1 VTAEDAPPDAAPDTA
16 GAVAPGGLTIVPI
29 GGIGEV
35 TAGVHLDTVVG
46 DALDAAAR
54 DGRLPDGLCDHDV
67 VVVTSKIVSKAE
79 GAVVTV
85 DEADPAAKA
94 GVVASQA
101 RRVLRRRGDLVITET
116 HHGLVCA
123 NAGVDLS
130 NTAPGT
136 AVLLPEDP
144 DRAARGLRDR
154 LAARFGRDRLGV
166 VVSDTFGRAWRN
178 GLCDVAI
185 GVAGFAPLQDLRG
198 TTDAQGRALDVTQ
211 LATADAV
218 ATAADLVMG
227 KASGVPVAVVRGL
240 HLVGDGVAADLIRP
254 AADDLFR

>member
-1 VTAEDAPPDAAPDTA
+1 MTTEDAPPDAAA
-16 GAVAPGGLTIVPI
+16 AVAPGGLTIVPV

-46 DALDAAAR
+46 DALAAAAR
-54 DGRLPDGLCDHDV
+54 DGRLPDGVCEDDV

-79 GAVVTV
+79 GAVVAV
-85 DEADPAAKA
+85 DEDDPAAKA
-94 GVVASQA
+94 AVVASQA

-116 HHGLVCA
+116 RHGLVCA

-130 NTAPGT
+130 NTAAGT

-144 DRAARGLRDR
+144 DRSARGLRDR

-185 GVAGFAPLQDLRG
+185 GAAGFAPLQDLRG
-198 TTDAQGRALDVTQ
+198 RSDAQGRPLDVTQ
-211 LATADAV
+211 MATADAV
-218 ATAADLVMG
+218 AAAAELVMG
-227 KASGVPVAVVRGL
+227 KSSGVPVAVVRGL
-240 HLVGDGVAADLIRP
+240 SLEGDGCAADLVRP